1 MFFVRINK
9 SRRTD
14 RETIRGIIRLHKRA
28 SPSRTILVE
37 EVEGEGSADR
47 ARMRLYELVAGDRRA
62 VLFPSSS
69 SSLTIS
75 FSSCLSSRDR
85 DNELEIVPDQSIGK
99 N

>member
-14 RETIRGIIRLHKRA
+14 RETIIRLHKRA

-69 SSLTIS
+69 SS
-75 FSSCLSSRDR
+75 
-85 DNELEIVPDQSIGK
+85 EP
-99 N
+99 